1 MVQLAILFQQSGY
14 CNDQSSQDV
23 YFFKLKFC
31 MYLEVKVFHN
41 EDIFEKIV
49 KYLGF

>member
-1 MVQLAILFQQSGY
+1 MVQLAILFQQFVY
-14 CNDQSSQDV
+14 CNDQSGQDV

-41 EDIFEKIV
+41 EDTFEKTV
-49 KYLGF
+49 KYLEF